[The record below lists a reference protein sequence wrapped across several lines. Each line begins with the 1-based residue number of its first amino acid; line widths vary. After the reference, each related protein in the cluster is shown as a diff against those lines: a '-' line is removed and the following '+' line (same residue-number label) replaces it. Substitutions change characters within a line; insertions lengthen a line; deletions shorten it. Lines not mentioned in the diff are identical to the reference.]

1 MTSNR
6 IRGTRPEIIAAA
18 RRLRQNLTPA
28 EQKLWQALQNR
39 QLGGLRFRSQHPVSS
54 FILDFYC
61 PERHLAIELDGE
73 IHDHQHDYDNERTV
87 QLNHLGYRV
96 LRFRNEAVITDLENV
111 LRQILEFSHVQNGQ
125 SKNTSTSEQIS
136 PLQSPPEW
144 GI

>member
-6 IRGTRPEIIAAA
+6 IRGTTPEIIAAA

-39 QLGGLRFRSQHPVSS
+39 QIGGLRFRCQHPVSS

-73 IHDHQHDYDNERTV
+73 IHEHRQDYDYERTA
-87 QLNHLGYRV
+87 QLNYLGYRV
-96 LRFRNEAVITDLENV
+96 LRFHNEAVMTDLENV

-125 SKNTSTSEQIS
+125 PKPIS
-136 PLQSPPEW
+136 VPE
-144 GI
+144 